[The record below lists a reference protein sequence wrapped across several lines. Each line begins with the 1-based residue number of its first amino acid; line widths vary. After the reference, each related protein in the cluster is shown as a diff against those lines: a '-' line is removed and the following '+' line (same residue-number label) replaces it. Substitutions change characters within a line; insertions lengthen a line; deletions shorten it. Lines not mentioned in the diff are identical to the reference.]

1 MIIKQSDNREYDLN
15 ELNRL
20 LNLPHVSADTK
31 HKIQQE
37 IIKIQFG
44 LKGEKEAAYNINFHY
59 ENAKNWAIIH
69 DLRIEFE
76 GYVAQIDHLL
86 IDRFL
91 EIYVCESKYFS
102 EGIAIN
108 EHGEFAAAYQ
118 GKLRGI
124 PSPIE
129 QNNRHKFLLKRL
141 FDSDEIELPMRLG
154 LRMKPSLHSL
164 ILIGNNAIIRRPQ
177 NGKNVDDLDRII
189 KSEQIMKRINKD
201 IDDMRPSVLL
211 QQFASTAKVISRET
225 LYEFAENLAALHTP
239 IKTDWQARFGISDTV
254 TQPENPPPTTI
265 QAAEPPQTETPKR
278 YFCAACQ
285 KTVTEK
291 VAKYCWQHKTRF
303 HGKVYCYD
311 CQRKI

>member
-20 LNLPHVSADTK
+20 LNLPHISTDTK
-31 HKIQQE
+31 RKIQQE

-44 LKGEKEAAYNINFHY
+44 LKSEKEAAYNIDFY
-59 ENAKNWAIIH
+59 YGDSKRWMIIH
-69 DLRIEFE
+69 DLRLEYK
-76 GYVAQIDHLL
+76 GQVAQIDHLIL
-86 IDRFL
+86 NRFM
-91 EIYVCESKYFS
+91 EIYVCESKHFS

-108 EHGEFAAAYQ
+108 EHGEFSAYYQ
-118 GKLRGI
+118 GKAYGI
-124 PSPIE
+124 SSPIE
-129 QNNRHKFLLKRL
+129 QNNRH
-141 FDSDEIELPMRLG
+141 IEVLNKIFKAEKVDLPVRLG
-154 LRMKPSLHSL
+154 VSMKPKLLSL
-164 ILIGNNAIIRRPQ
+164 ILVGNNAMIRRPK

-189 KSEQIMKRINKD
+189 KNEQVFKRINKD
-201 IDDMRPSVLL
+201 IDEDYNPLSLVSSM
-211 QQFASTAKVISRET
+211 AKVISVET
-225 LYEFAENLAALHTP
+225 LREFAENLAALHTP
-239 IKTDWQARFGISDTV
+239 IQTDWQARFGISDTV
-254 TQPENPPPTTI
+254 TQPENPPPSPI
-265 QAAEPPQTETPKR
+265 QAAETPQTETPKR